1 MSEASSFVVMGETV
15 STTETTAEEMSR
27 DEVRTT
33 LMPVATNGN
42 ADNRKGKT
50 KGKNFQIF
58 YISKIYFQIFY
69 ISKIYFQIFYIS
81 IFFFK

>member
-1 MSEASSFVVMGETV
+1 MSEAPSFTIMGGTV
-15 STTETTAEEMSR
+15 TTDTNTAEEMSR

-58 YISKIYFQIFY
+58 YISE
-69 ISKIYFQIFYIS
+69 IYFQIFYIS
-81 IFFFK
+81 IFFK